1 MIYVLEVYSYQSNKI
16 YQMMFSENSVK
27 LEKFVDL
34 AIEYH
39 TDWSYR
45 GQTFREFCTG
55 KCSNDWLDDFGSLFL
70 NLSSN
75 LGNVDWWNELWVSE
89 IELDAINIFGDK

>member
-1 MIYVLEVYSYQSNKI
+1 MIYVLEIYSIKDNKTHHLI
-16 YQMMFSENSVK
+16 FSENSIK

-39 TDWSYR
+39 INWSYCK
-45 GQTFREFCTG
+45 QTFHEFCTG
-55 KCSNDWLDDFGSLFL
+55 KCSNEWLDDFGSLFL

-75 LGNVDWWNELWVSE
+75 LGKSDWWNELWVSK
-89 IELDAINIFGDK
+89 IELDAIKYL